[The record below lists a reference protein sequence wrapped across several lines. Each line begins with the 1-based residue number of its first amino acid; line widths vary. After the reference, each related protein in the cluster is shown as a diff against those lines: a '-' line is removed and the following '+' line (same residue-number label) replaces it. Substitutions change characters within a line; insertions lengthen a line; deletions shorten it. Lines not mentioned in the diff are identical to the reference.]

1 MSEPIKTSDIIFPLL
16 STNFS
21 STLSDLKR
29 STLNISNRLR
39 SISEDAEFVCTVVG
53 AYGLPA
59 VANERCGSWYIPPA
73 MKVGSAYFKSTDGH
87 TGQWAFSM
95 RRLNFQ
101 LLDVIES
108 NRGFV
113 DCVVSRLR
121 LSIVTFASRCIIAD
135 STRRGKSR

>member
-1 MSEPIKTSDIIFPLL
+1 MSEPVKTADIIFPLL

-39 SISEDAEFVCTVVG
+39 SIIEDAEFVRTVVD

-59 VANERCGSWYIPPA
+59 VANERCGSWYISPET
-73 MKVGSAYFKSTDGH
+73 KVESAYFKSTDGH

-101 LLDVIES
+101 LLDIIES

-113 DCVVSRLR
+113 YCLVSRVR
-121 LSIVTFASRCIIAD
+121 LSD
-135 STRRGKSR
+135 SNICSQMYHS